1 MGIASCIPLFLKE
14 RVGLADIA
22 TFAAS
27 SWPYGLKLFWA
38 PLGACLSMSRVV
50 VVIISAA

>member
-38 PLGACLSMSRVV
+38 PLGACLSM
-50 VVIISAA
+50 